1 VGEGRVARS
10 PASAPWSVRCLTLGT
25 DWNPQQ
31 INGLYHCG
39 KAALTDQML
48 TFGRLQFIGPAV
60 GRRRHSWL
68 LRIVFRIDG
77 ALRRLQSMVE
87 YSNDPGCI
95 LRIRVARLDRDF
107 MLADGTCGRA
117 GDRFIDL
124 HLWNEQ
130 LPAMPKEGASIAWA
144 RQMHVC
150 FQQSLR
156 QLARYLAVRPDL
168 EDACLVRCTLM
179 FAGPERDSQMIRLL
193 GRYGFEPVPG
203 DSPPTLGERARRFGE
218 NILTSLIVL
227 TRNSASLRRDTLRR
241 GRTRMFM
248 SRRTLEQRYGS
259 GAARADT

>member
-1 VGEGRVARS
+1 MECS
-10 PASAPWSVRCLTLGT
+10 LPDTWT

-95 LRIRVARLDRDF
+95 LRIRVDRLDRDF

-117 GDRFIDL
+117 GNRFIDQ

-156 QLARYLAVRPDL
+156 QLARYLAGRSDL

-179 FAGPERDSQMIRLL
+179 FAGPERDSQMIRVL
-193 GRYGFEPVPG
+193 GRYGFELVPG
-203 DSPPTLGERARRFGE
+203 TSPPTLGERARRFGE

-227 TRNSASLRRDTLRR
+227 TRNSTALRRDTLRR
-241 GRTRMFM
+241 GRTRVFM

-259 GAARADT
+259 GARPGRYLAQPYAGPGESDCL

>member
-1 VGEGRVARS
+1 
-10 PASAPWSVRCLTLGT
+10 
-25 DWNPQQ
+25 
-31 INGLYHCG
+31 
-39 KAALTDQML
+39 ML

-156 QLARYLAVRPDL
+156 QLARYLASRPDL
-168 EDACLVRCTLM
+168 DDISLVRCTM
-179 FAGPERDSQMIRLL
+179 EFAGRDRDDQMVRLI
-193 GRYGFEPVPG
+193 GRYGFELVP
-203 DSPPTLGERARRFGE
+203 SAAMVTMGERALRFGE
-218 NILTSLIVL
+218 NIHISLMVL
-227 TRNSASLRRDTLRR
+227 ARNAAALRRDTLRR
-241 GRTRMFM
+241 SRTRVFM
-248 SRRTLEQRYGS
+248 SRKVLEQRYGG
-259 GAARADT
+259 GAGSVDLQHRPTYPS

>member
-1 VGEGRVARS
+1 MRQGGPYGSNADARAIAIHRAGS
-10 PASAPWSVRCLTLGT
+10 WQT
-25 DWNPQQ
+25 PQ
-31 INGLYHCG
+31 
-39 KAALTDQML
+39 
-48 TFGRLQFIGPAV
+48 
-60 GRRRHSWL
+60 
-68 LRIVFRIDG
+68 RIILRIDG
-77 ALRRLQSMVE
+77 ALRRWQSVVE
-87 YSNDPGCI
+87 YTSDPGCI

-107 MLADGTCGRA
+107 VLADGTSGRA
-117 GDRFIDL
+117 GNRFIDL

-130 LPAMPKEGASIAWA
+130 VPAMPKEGASIAWA

-168 EDACLVRCTLM
+168 EDACVMRCTLM

-227 TRNSASLRRDTLRR
+227 MRNSASLRRDTLRR
-241 GRTRMFM
+241 GRTRVFM
-248 SRRTLEQRYGS
+248 SRRTLEQRYGR
-259 GAARADT
+259 GAARADS